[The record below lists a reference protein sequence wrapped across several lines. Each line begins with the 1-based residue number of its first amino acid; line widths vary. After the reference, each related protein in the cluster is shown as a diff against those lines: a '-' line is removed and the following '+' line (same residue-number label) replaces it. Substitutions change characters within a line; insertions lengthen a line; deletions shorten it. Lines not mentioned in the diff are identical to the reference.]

1 MNYSNP
7 EKTRMRQMR
16 AAHKESRQEFT
27 GPVNTMTCLNTIL
40 KQLLV
45 NGYSQDF
52 LDKISAEIEYVCRK
66 FSITPIQSVLL
77 AVIAEEAS
85 GGRTAEYEDIAQ
97 SFDVTNLELMSYI
110 KEVREMSRKHIIR
123 ILVNP
128 HRNDCNYDVYGDA
141 MEAILN
147 DSEYSAPNNANLDTE
162 EIFSRMRKLFSEF
175 YEYALPVDRLYEE
188 LADLVQNSPDSLFC
202 QKVKEIEF
210 DEAHYMVMFLYL
222 CHRYAN
228 HGVGSMEVDRLLKL
242 LDPKTDSK
250 RIEREIMH
258 EYTSLHYLGLVEF
271 CSEDGMADTSKLS
284 LTEKVRK
291 EFFTELNIQNED
303 AAVRSPDIKSHESI
317 TEKRLFFNAAEGE
330 QMERLSRLL
339 MDDNFKEIQSRLEE
353 QGMRKGV
360 NILLYGPP
368 GTGKTES
375 CLQLARE
382 TGRDIFIVDV
392 SKLRSKWHGDSEK
405 NVSNVFRTYHDLV
418 RRSERTPILLFNEA
432 DAILGIRMEN
442 PEHSCDKTNN
452 SIQNIILQNMETL
465 DGILIAT
472 TNLETSLDPAF
483 ERRFLFKIRLSVPDE
498 DTRAKIW
505 KEMLPELSTD
515 DARILAREY
524 PLSGG
529 QAENVCRKAAISYII
544 EGRKACLAELTK
556 YCDEETLGGKAA
568 VTSRIG
574 FEYSGR

>member
-1 MNYSNP
+1 MNYSDP
-7 EKTRMRQMR
+7 KKTRMRQMR
-16 AAHKESRQEFT
+16 AAHKESRQE
-27 GPVNTMTCLNTIL
+27 PVNTVACLNAIL

-52 LDKISAEIEYVCRK
+52 LDKTSKEIEYVCRK

-110 KEVREMSRKHIIR
+110 KEVQEMSRKHIIR

-147 DSEYSAPNNANLDTE
+147 DSEYSAPSNANLDTE
-162 EIFSRMRKLFSEF
+162 EIFSRMRKLFSEY
-175 YEYALPVDRLYEE
+175 YEYALPVNRLYEE
-188 LADLVQNSPDSLFC
+188 LTDLVQNSPDSLFC
-202 QKVKEIEF
+202 QKIKEIEF
-210 DEAHYMVMFLYL
+210 DDAHYMVIFLYL
-222 CHRYAN
+222 CHRYAS
-228 HGVGSMEVDRLLKL
+228 HGVGSMEVGRL
-242 LDPKTDSK
+242 
-250 RIEREIMH
+250 MN
-258 EYTSLHYLGLVEF
+258 EYTSLHYFGLVEF
-271 CSEDGMADTSKLS
+271 SSEDGLADTSKLS
-284 LTEKVRK
+284 LTENVRK
-291 EFFTELNIQNED
+291 EFFTELDIRNED
-303 AAVRSPDIKSHESI
+303 AGVRNPDIKSHESI
-317 TEKRLFFNAAEGE
+317 VGKRLFFNAAERE
-330 QMERLSRLL
+330 QMERLSSLL
-339 MDDNFKEIQSRLEE
+339 RDENFKEVQGRLAE
-353 QGMRKGV
+353 QGLRKGV

-418 RRSERTPILLFNEA
+418 RRGEKAPILLLNEA
-432 DAILGIRMEN
+432 DAILGIRMAN
-442 PEHSCDKTNN
+442 PENSCDKSNN

-472 TNLETSLDPAF
+472 TNL
-483 ERRFLFKIRLSVPDE
+483 
-498 DTRAKIW
+498 
-505 KEMLPELSTD
+505 
-515 DARILAREY
+515 
-524 PLSGG
+524 SGG
-529 QAENVCRKAAISYII
+529 QTENVCRKAAISYII
-544 EGRKACLAELTK
+544 EGKKVGMTELTK
-556 YCDEETLGGKAA
+556 YCEEETIGEKPVGKR
-568 VTSRIG
+568 RIG
-574 FEYSGR
+574 FEYPGR

>member
-1 MNYSNP
+1 MNYSDP

-16 AAHKESRQEFT
+16 AAHKESRQE
-27 GPVNTMTCLNTIL
+27 PVNTVACLNAIL

-52 LDKISAEIEYVCRK
+52 LGKTSKEIEYVCRK

-110 KEVREMSRKHIIR
+110 KEVQEMSRKHIIR

-147 DSEYSAPNNANLDTE
+147 DSEYSAPSNANLDTE
-162 EIFSRMRKLFSEF
+162 EIFSRMRKLFSEY
-175 YEYALPVDRLYEE
+175 YEYALPVNRLYEE
-188 LADLVQNSPDSLFC
+188 LTDLVQNSPDSLFC
-202 QKVKEIEF
+202 QKIKEIEF
-210 DEAHYMVMFLYL
+210 DDAHYMVIFLYL
-222 CHRYAN
+222 CHRYAS
-228 HGVGSMEVDRLLKL
+228 HGVGSMEVGRLLKL
-242 LDPKTDSK
+242 LDPKKDSK
-250 RIEREIMH
+250 RIEREIMN
-258 EYTSLHYLGLVEF
+258 EYTSLHYFGLVEF
-271 CSEDGMADTSKLS
+271 SSEDGLADTSKLS
-284 LTEKVRK
+284 LTENVRK
-291 EFFTELNIQNED
+291 EFFTELDIRNED
-303 AAVRSPDIKSHESI
+303 AGVRNPDIKSHESI
-317 TEKRLFFNAAEGE
+317 VGKRLFFNAAERE
-330 QMERLSRLL
+330 QMERLSSLL
-339 MDDNFKEIQSRLEE
+339 RDENFKEVQGRLAE
-353 QGMRKGV
+353 QGLRKGV

-418 RRSERTPILLFNEA
+418 RRGEKAPILLLNEA
-432 DAILGIRMEN
+432 DAILGIRMAN
-442 PEHSCDKTNN
+442 PENSCDKSNN

-472 TNLETSLDPAF
+472 TNLEASLDPAF

-498 DTRAKIW
+498 DTRSEIW
-505 KEMLPELSTD
+505 KEMLPELPAD

-529 QAENVCRKAAISYII
+529 QTENVCRKAAISYII
-544 EGRKACLAELTK
+544 EGKKVGMTELTK
-556 YCDEETLGGKAA
+556 YCEEETIGEKPVGKR
-568 VTSRIG
+568 RIG
-574 FEYSGR
+574 FEYPGR